1 MGGLG
6 CVSMMQIAILVA
18 ATVRGRL
25 TMRVLEE
32 AAEVGAPK
40 QVAQKL
46 SQRWRAA
53 TSGPMPTPPSLSLL
67 PPSSPPPLPAFAARS
82 GGPALRSSAAPA
94 SQTPAPLPGTNRSDP
109 MSRAPAAE
117 LPSEASIEEPAS
129 KRPTNS
135 SSSGGKGGQG
145 GKGGR
150 GKGGKGAAAK
160 SAQTTAKGAKAKGG
174 GYKDGE
180 RKGKRERAGERSKGE
195 HGERGKRGKGGKGGK
210 GGKEQAVA
218 WSAPS
223 PAQLD
228 AILPALGP
236 ARRRAAAAPP
246 RAASLPRG
254 PEEEEGEKEGE
265 KVAGKEA

>member
-6 CVSMMQIAILVA
+6 CVSMVQIAILVA

-25 TMRVLEE
+25 TLRVLEE

-40 QVAQKL
+40 QVAQL

-53 TSGPMPTPPSLSLL
+53 MSGPMPTPPAPSLL

-94 SQTPAPLPGTNRSDP
+94 SRTPAPLPGTIRSDP
-109 MSRAPAAE
+109 MGRAPAAA
-117 LPSEASIEEPAS
+117 LPSDASIEEPAS
-129 KRPTNS
+129 NRPTNS

-150 GKGGKGAAAK
+150 GSKGGKGAAAK
-160 SAQTTAKGAKAKGG
+160 GAHTMGAKAKGG

-180 RKGKRERAGERSKGE
+180 RKGKRERAGERSEGE
-195 HGERGKRGKGGKGGK
+195 HAKGGKRGKGGK
-210 GGKEQAVA
+210 EHAVA

-223 PAQLD
+223 TADMSRGGLGLGLGFERIPRRVATKESLLVWL
-228 AILPALGP
+228 AI
-236 ARRRAAAAPP
+236 RAAA
-246 RAASLPRG
+246 
-254 PEEEEGEKEGE
+254 
-265 KVAGKEA
+265 

>member
-6 CVSMMQIAILVA
+6 CVSMVQIAILVA

-40 QVAQKL
+40 QVAQL

-53 TSGPMPTPPSLSLL
+53 MSGPMPTPPAPSLL

-94 SQTPAPLPGTNRSDP
+94 SRTPAPLPGTIRSDP
-109 MSRAPAAE
+109 MGRAPAAA
-117 LPSEASIEEPAS
+117 LPSDASIEEPAS
-129 KRPTNS
+129 NRPTNS

-150 GKGGKGAAAK
+150 GSKGGKGAAAK
-160 SAQTTAKGAKAKGG
+160 GAHTKRAKAKGG
-174 GYKDGE
+174 DMLISQEYGGVEEWRGHFEYLLPFFQV
-180 RKGKRERAGERSKGE
+180 RAARPDPTPELEVGMCAKPHPFALTSTPTTF
-195 HGERGKRGKGGKGGK
+195 
-210 GGKEQAVA
+210 ASTA
-218 WSAPS
+218 SLLSPS
-223 PAQLD
+223 T
-228 AILPALGP
+228 AL
-236 ARRRAAAAPP
+236 ASLRRRAP
-246 RAASLPRG
+246 
-254 PEEEEGEKEGE
+254 
-265 KVAGKEA
+265 

>member
-6 CVSMMQIAILVA
+6 CVSMVQIAILVA

-40 QVAQKL
+40 QVAQL

-53 TSGPMPTPPSLSLL
+53 MSGPMPTPPAPSLL

-94 SQTPAPLPGTNRSDP
+94 SRTPAPLPGTIRSDP
-109 MSRAPAAE
+109 MGRAPAAA
-117 LPSEASIEEPAS
+117 LPSDASIEEPAS
-129 KRPTNS
+129 NRPTNS

-145 GKGGR
+145 SKGGR
-150 GKGGKGAAAK
+150 GSKGGKGAAAK
-160 SAQTTAKGAKAKGG
+160 GAQTNAKGAKAKGG

-180 RKGKRERAGERSKGE
+180 WKGKRERAGERSKGE
-195 HGERGKRGKGGKGGK
+195 HGKRGKGGKGGK
-210 GGKEQAVA
+210 EHAVA

-223 PAQLD
+223 TADMSRGGLGLGLGFERIPRRVDTEESLLVWL
-228 AILPALGP
+228 AI
-236 ARRRAAAAPP
+236 RAAA
-246 RAASLPRG
+246 
-254 PEEEEGEKEGE
+254 
-265 KVAGKEA
+265 